1 MAGKK
6 ILIVDDDLD
15 FCEATKLI
23 LESKAYKVSLAHDG
37 KEGIEKV
44 RSEEIDLVIL
54 DVMMPEMNG
63 YDVCVVMK
71 ADPELSSIP
80 VILLTA
86 VNQEMFRT
94 SFTKE
99 MGLMT
104 EADDYIAKPVEP
116 EDLVEAIE
124 ALLKREES
132 KDIC

>member
-1 MAGKK
+1 MKK

-23 LESKAYKVSLAHDG
+23 LESKAYKVSLAYDG
-37 KEGIEKV
+37 KEGLEKI
-44 RSEEIDLVIL
+44 RSEEPDLVIL

-80 VILLTA
+80 VMLLTA
-86 VNQEMFRT
+86 VDQEMFKT
-94 SFTKE
+94 YFTKE

-116 EDLVEAIE
+116 EELVEAIE
-124 ALLKREES
+124 ALLKREE
-132 KDIC
+132 

>member
-1 MAGKK
+1 MAEKK

-23 LESKAYKVSLAHDG
+23 LESKAYKVSLAYDG
-37 KEGIEKV
+37 KEGLEKI
-44 RSEEIDLVIL
+44 RSEEPDLVIL

-80 VILLTA
+80 VMLLTA
-86 VNQEMFRT
+86 VDQEMFRT
-94 SFTKE
+94 YFTKE

-124 ALLKREES
+124 TLLKREE
-132 KDIC
+132 

>member
-1 MAGKK
+1 MEEKK
-6 ILIVDDDLD
+6 LLLVDDDFD
-15 FCEATKLI
+15 FCEAAKLI

-37 KEGIEKV
+37 KEGLEKV

-71 ADPELSSIP
+71 ADPELRRIP

-86 VNQEMFRT
+86 IDQAMFKT
-94 SFTKE
+94 TYTKE

-116 EDLVEAIE
+116 EELVERIE
-124 ALLKREES
+124 ALLKTWEQSER
-132 KDIC
+132 C

>member
-1 MAGKK
+1 MEK

-15 FCEATKLI
+15 FCEATKLV
-23 LESKAYKVSLAHDG
+23 LESKAYKVTLAYDG
-37 KEGIEKV
+37 KEGLQKV
-44 RSEEIDLVIL
+44 RSERPDLVIL

-71 ADPELSSIP
+71 ANPELSRIP

-86 VNQEMFRT
+86 VDQKMFRT

-116 EDLVEAIE
+116 AELVERIE
-124 ALLKREES
+124 ALLERGE
-132 KDIC
+132 

>member
-1 MAGKK
+1 MAEKK

-37 KEGIEKV
+37 KVGLEKV
-44 RSEEIDLVIL
+44 RAEEIDLVIL

-86 VNQEMFRT
+86 VNQEMFKT
-94 SFTKE
+94 CFTKE

-116 EDLVEAIE
+116 KELVEAIE
-124 ALLKREES
+124 ALLKGEE
-132 KDIC
+132 